1 MKFIYKPAPNY
12 RDKKSTQ
19 SIMMDVTIALL
30 MVAIFAIGYYYVQYG
45 LAYSIR
51 IVSLILV
58 AVTSSVITEV
68 IWSLVMK
75 KKVTEFL
82 STSFPWVTG
91 LILALMCQV
100 STSYF
105 ALIIGSIFAILFG
118 KLLFGGFGHN
128 IFNPAAVG
136 RAIMMS
142 SFASAVAVDFVTSA
156 TPTTTM
162 NSYGWLITDSALG
175 TTFLS
180 NFGGLSGL
188 FFVTYAGA
196 IGETSTLA
204 ILIAGVY
211 LVFRKAIDWRI
222 PIIYLGSIFAMAS
235 LVMVSKQTVIWYPL
249 FHLLT
254 GGVMF
259 GAVFMLTD
267 PVTSPTSM
275 SGRIIF
281 AIGCA
286 IITMVIRLKANL
298 PEGVLFSILL
308 MNMLT
313 PMIESLTDGQQINHR
328 NSNIRSIAVISV
340 VGLALIFVIST
351 LINPIDPNAVVTPV
365 EPEAKQISM
374 TDTKLDA
381 YQGEIISSEV
391 NGDETTYL
399 VSMPGYG
406 VLYSTDDYYTYT
418 NNEFSIVVNT
428 IEKKL
433 VSVAYVTFGDTPK
446 IGDKTNDEEYLK
458 TFIDIDLTDT
468 QQDVDLVSGA
478 TYSSMS
484 VVAAI
489 RLVMN
494 ELGN

>member
-30 MVAIFAIGYYYVQYG
+30 MVAVFAVGYYYVQYG
-45 LAYSIR
+45 LAYSVR
-51 IVSLILV
+51 VLSLITI
-58 AVTSSVITEV
+58 AITTSVITE
-68 IWSLVMK
+68 ILWCLIMK
-75 KKVTEFL
+75 KKIKEYL

-100 STSYF
+100 STSYY

-136 RAIMMS
+136 RAIMLS

-162 NSYGWLITDSALG
+162 ASFGWLITDSTLG
-175 TTFLS
+175 TTFLG

-188 FFVTYAGA
+188 FFGTYAGA

-211 LVFRKAIDWRI
+211 LVVRKAIDWRV
-222 PIIYLGSIFAMAS
+222 PIVYLGSIFIMAS
-235 LVMVSKQTVIWYPL
+235 LVMVVKQTVIWYPV

-286 IITMVIRLKANL
+286 ILTMVIRLKANL

-313 PMIESLTDGQQINHR
+313 PMIESLTDGQQIEHR
-328 NSNIRSIAVISV
+328 KKNIKNIAIVSV
-340 VGLALIFVIST
+340 VGLALIFLIAT
-351 LINPIDPNAVVTPV
+351 LISPVNPNAVEAPV
-365 EPEAKQISM
+365 ESPKKQISL

-381 YQGEIISSEV
+381 YQGAILSSEV

-406 VLYSTDDYYTYT
+406 ELYATDDYYTYT

-428 IEKKL
+428 LNHKL

-446 IGDKTNDEEYLK
+446 IGDKTNDEEYLNN
-458 TFIDIDLTDT
+458 FVDIDLLDI

-484 VVAAI
+484 VVAAV